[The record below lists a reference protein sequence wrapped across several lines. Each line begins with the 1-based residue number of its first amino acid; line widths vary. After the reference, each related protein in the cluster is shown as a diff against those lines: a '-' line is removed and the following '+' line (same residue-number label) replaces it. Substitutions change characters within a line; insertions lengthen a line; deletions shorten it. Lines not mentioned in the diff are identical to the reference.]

1 DTDSYLPFGRASGGG
16 VTVSGGDP
24 LIQTKFITELFK
36 ELKKLG
42 VHTAIDTS
50 GGCYSKSPS
59 FRKYLDELLPL
70 TDLVLMDLKQINPE
84 RHKTLTG
91 LQNEHVLDNAKSISK
106 KQLPI
111 WVRHVLVT
119 DITVVVEDLSNL
131 AVLILS

>member
-1 DTDSYLPFGRASGGG
+1 MY
-16 VTVSGGDP
+16 
-24 LIQTKFITELFK
+24 ITEQYK
-36 ELKKLG
+36 EHNKLR

-91 LQNEHVLDNAKSISK
+91 LKNDHILDFAKYLSE
-106 KQLPI
+106 KQIPI
-111 WVRHVLVT
+111 WVRHVLVPGIT
-119 DITVVVEDLSNL
+119 DFDEDLYKL
-131 AVLILS
+131 AEIGRASCRER